1 MATPERITLTH
12 IFIDHSNIWGG
23 ARLAS
28 SIKHPKKAEDRARLA
43 VRKLDDV
50 LKGRRQGVSTKIVS
64 GGIPPGMEPLW
75 EEYQRAGY
83 DTQRLFRG
91 KDWKERGVDH
101 SIIGHMWRLLTL
113 YRDARTT
120 LVLASGDGKKN
131 EFGTSFFEVLE
142 EVLKSGRYPEWRVE
156 LASFDWKY
164 PDEGHVRSPTAAKVR
179 ALVTSSTQADFI
191 NLTDHFGKLVYYQ
204 KDSAAW
210 VASHAT
216 LPTPKA
222 P

>member
-1 MATPERITLTH
+1 VSPDRMTLTH
-12 IFIDHSNIWGG
+12 IFVDHSNIWGG
-23 ARLAS
+23 ARLAAQ
-28 SIKHPKKAEDRARLA
+28 IRDPKQHEDRARIS
-43 VRKLDDV
+43 VRRFDDV

-75 EEYQRAGY
+75 AEYQKCGY

-113 YRDARTT
+113 YRDAPTT

-131 EFGTSFFEVLE
+131 EFGTSFLEVLE
-142 EVLKSGRYPEWRVE
+142 EVLRPGRYAEWRVE

-164 PDEGHVRSPTAAKVR
+164 PDDAAVRSPTAARVR
-179 ALVTSSTQADFI
+179 QLVDKASQASFI
-191 NLTDHFGKLVYYQ
+191 NLMDSYPKLVYFQ
-204 KDSAAW
+204 KDSAVWRANRG
-210 VASHAT
+210 ASA
-216 LPTPKA
+216 
-222 P
+222 